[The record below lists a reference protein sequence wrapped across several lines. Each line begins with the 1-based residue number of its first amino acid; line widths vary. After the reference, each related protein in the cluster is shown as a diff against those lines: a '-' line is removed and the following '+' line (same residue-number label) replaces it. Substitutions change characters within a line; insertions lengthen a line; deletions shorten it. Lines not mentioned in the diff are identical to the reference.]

1 MSDNAFAAAA
11 ATEQPADPAP
21 ADPQPADVLP
31 PLNDRIPE
39 KYRVVKDDGS
49 FDLEAST
56 GKLLDSYSNL
66 EKRMGSGDAPPKS
79 PEEYAPEVPEGF
91 DLEALKADPMYQDF
105 LKGAHSRGVS
115 NKTLGWVLEEFGKR
129 QAALSA
135 NDGQMS
141 VEELRSELAP
151 VWGDDPKAF
160 DANIQSGL
168 RAIKAYMPGI
178 TQEQLAT
185 IPNHPI
191 IAQLLAAVGKEVGE
205 DTRVSA
211 GAIDGKDFDAQVAE
225 ITAELAML
233 PERDARRAI
242 LLDKKAALFA
252 KRYSKK

>member
-11 ATEQPADPAP
+11 ANEQPVETPAITEQATEA
-21 ADPQPADVLP
+21 P
-31 PLNDRIPE
+31 PLPERIPE
-39 KYRVVKDDGS
+39 KYRVVKEDGT

-66 EKRMGSGDAPPKS
+66 EKRMGSGDAPPKA

-115 NKTLGWVLEEFGKR
+115 NKQLGWIIEEFGKR
-129 QAALSA
+129 QAMASTD
-135 NDGQMS
+135 DGQMS
-141 VEELRSELAP
+141 VDELRSELAP

-211 GAIDGKDFDAQVAE
+211 GAIDSKDFDAQVAE

>member
-11 ATEQPADPAP
+11 ANEQAETAETTTETTTEQA
-21 ADPQPADVLP
+21 P
-31 PLNDRIPE
+31 PLTERIPE
-39 KYRVVKDDGS
+39 KYRVVKEDGT

-56 GKLLDSYSNL
+56 GKLLDSYANL
-66 EKRMGSGDAPPKS
+66 EKRMGSGDAPPKA

-115 NKTLGWVLEEFGKR
+115 NKQLGWIIEEFGKR
-129 QAALSA
+129 QAMTATE
-135 NDGQMS
+135 GQMS
-141 VEELRSELAP
+141 VDDLRAELAP

-178 TQEQLAT
+178 TQEQLAS

-211 GAIDGKDFDAQVAE
+211 GAIDAKDFDSQVAE
-225 ITAELAML
+225 IMAELAGL
-233 PERDARRAI
+233 PERDPRRI
-242 LLDKKAALFA
+242 QLLEKKANLFA
-252 KRYSKK
+252 KRYGKK

>member
-11 ATEQPADPAP
+11 ATETTETPASTEPP
-21 ADPQPADVLP
+21 IEQTLP
-31 PLNDRIPE
+31 PLPDRIPE

-79 PEEYAPEVPEGF
+79 PDEYAPEVPEGF

-129 QAALSA
+129 QAALA
-135 NDGQMS
+135 VNDGQMS
-141 VEELRSELAP
+141 VEELRNELAP

-160 DANIQSGL
+160 DTNIQSGL